1 MATRTL
7 TMKEIAAAIS
17 VFHGSI
23 DYGNVR
29 VKDDLGLGNSPWTS
43 PPVPT
48 YPHYVLHVG
57 TTLYTDLAKSPSR
70 KAVMVH
76 ELTHVWQGQYG
87 VPLGYVLNSAFH
99 QSIAFITNGGKV
111 AKAYHYTPGGKWAL
125 YNCEQQ
131 ATIVDDWYQAG
142 LSSSSNLY
150 TYITKNIRAGNPW
163 A

>member
-1 MATRTL
+1 MATRPL
-7 TMKEIAAAIS
+7 TTKEFAAAFS
-17 VFHGSI
+17 VFHGSVNC
-23 DYGNVR
+23 GMVR
-29 VKDDLGLGNSPWTS
+29 VQDDAGLGGSPWTS
-43 PPVPT
+43 PPGPT
-48 YPHYVLHVG
+48 YPYYVLHVG
-57 TTLYTDLAKSPSR
+57 ATLYTDLAKSPSR
-70 KAVMVH
+70 KAVMIH

-111 AKAYHYTPGGKWAL
+111 AKAYHYMPGGKWAL

-142 LSSSSNLY
+142 LSSASNLY
-150 TYITKNIRAGNPW
+150 TYITKNIRAGDPW